1 MQKSK
6 LNLPVV
12 DQAILDSLGMTL
24 EEYQDNMMYAQ
35 EQEEKERQLKSKE
48 EEQKLMEI
56 KTSKDI

>member
-24 EEYQDNMMYAQ
+24 EEYQDNLMYAQ